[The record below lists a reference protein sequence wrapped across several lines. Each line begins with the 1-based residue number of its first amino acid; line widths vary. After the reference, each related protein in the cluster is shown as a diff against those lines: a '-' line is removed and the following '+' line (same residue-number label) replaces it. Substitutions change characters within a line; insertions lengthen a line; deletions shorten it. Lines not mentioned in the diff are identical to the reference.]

1 MFLLYMQSSLSAL
14 CSSFRGNWGGG
25 TSLLGKEYLKKFTV
39 LIVCSIV
46 QYRTAGVGIVKI
58 FVQFLLLFVL
68 YLIVL
73 QELKLFN
80 YVYSSSSF
88 SLLATEPR
96 LNFNC
101 KYQFFQSGLYQF
113 VIIMQIYFF
122 IYKIDGLCNMYGKV
136 TFDIQN

>member
-1 MFLLYMQSSLSAL
+1 MGTFL
-14 CSSFRGNWGGG
+14 
-25 TSLLGKEYLKKFTV
+25 
-39 LIVCSIV
+39 
-46 QYRTAGVGIVKI
+46 TA
-58 FVQFLLLFVL
+58 FVL

-73 QELKLFN
+73 QELKLFD

-88 SLLATEPR
+88 SILATEPR

-101 KYQFFQSGLYQF
+101 KYPFFQSGHYQF

-122 IYKIDGLCNMYGKV
+122 IYKSDGLCNMYGKV